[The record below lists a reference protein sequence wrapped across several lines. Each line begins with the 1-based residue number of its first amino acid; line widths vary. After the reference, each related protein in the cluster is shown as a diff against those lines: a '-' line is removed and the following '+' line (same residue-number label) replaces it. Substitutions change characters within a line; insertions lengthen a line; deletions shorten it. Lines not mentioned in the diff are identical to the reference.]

1 MRESYGI
8 DVNKGQSAAQKA
20 AKGGSYNAVFTD
32 KKDNGV
38 KVDDFLNLM
47 VQQLANQDF
56 MNPVDDTQYLAQLA
70 QFASMQQMQELASY
84 SKSNYVM
91 SLFGKDVT
99 VAKMGLSGK
108 IDKATGPIEKVSLVN
123 NEYTL
128 TVKGKN
134 YTLEQ
139 IMEIHEPTA
148 KGESSVDTENKAIE
162 AKDIT
167 SDSALFEW
175 PAAFTND
182 LYKDKVKYSVY
193 FSESDKFDT
202 PEDVKANGTLI
213 GAEDRTEITSE
224 SIKGLKADTTYY
236 VNVVVTDENNVKTV
250 YQKAVFKTLKDE

>member
-1 MRESYGI
+1 MRENYGI
-8 DVNKGQSAAQKA
+8 DANQGQSAAQKA
-20 AKGGSYNAVFTD
+20 AKGGNYNAVFTD

-70 QFASMQQMQELASY
+70 QFASMQQMQELAAY

-99 VAKMGLSGK
+99 VAKVGMSGK
-108 IDKATGPIEKVSLVN
+108 VDKATGPIEKVSLVN

-128 TVKGKN
+128 TVKGKS

-139 IMEIHEPTA
+139 IMEIHESTA

-175 PAAFTND
+175 PNASTSELN
-182 LYKDKVKYSVY
+182 KDKIKYSVY
-193 FSESDKFDT
+193 FSENKEFDT
-202 PEDVKANGTLI
+202 AEQVEANGTLV
-213 GAEDRTEITSE
+213 GEKDRTELTSE
-224 SIKGLKADTTYY
+224 SVKGLKENTTYY

-250 YQKAVFKTLKDE
+250 YQKAIFKTLDKE